1 MKTNFSPS
9 DKQSSEYENP
19 SHIVKRKKALESQF
33 VKKNIKSLKE
43 LIHEED
49 EEFVEEYIR
58 YIR

>member
-1 MKTNFSPS
+1 MKNNFPS
-9 DKQSSEYENP
+9 DQKSSEYENP
-19 SHIVKRKKALESQF
+19 SHIVRRKKAIESQF